1 MVNQCRVVEQLSQ
14 AMPPSFVWELALVE
28 CPVAMDL
35 VWMVMT
41 RYCRVGY
48 YSFSFLCGFG
58 VTLGDDRSHM
68 GGSDDME
75 SVFMYWWCM
84 CGILRTHICFCVF
97 TLFTTFWDLFNVVL
111 SCNRTQCRGLG
122 TYSCLYILYV

>member
-1 MVNQCRVVEQLSQ
+1 M
-14 AMPPSFVWELALVE
+14 E
-28 CPVAMDL
+28 CPVSMDL

-41 RYCRVGY
+41 RCYRVGY

-68 GGSDDME
+68 GESDDME
-75 SVFMYWWCM
+75 SVFMYWWCI
-84 CGILRTHICFCVF
+84 GLLRPHICFCVF
-97 TLFTTFWDLFNVVL
+97 TLLTTFWDSLNVVL